1 MKKIIGFL
9 AVLFGA
15 CFGLGFV
22 VSKLEK
28 KKGWVEGHKPYGIYE
43 KHIKRP
49 LDFGIALFALI
60 LFWPILLIIA
70 LAVKIN
76 MGSPVVFEQERPGLG
91 GKIFKIRKFRTMVDA
106 VDSKGSPLPD
116 DQRLTK
122 FGKWLRASSG
132 DEALELISIVKG
144 DLSWVGPRPLLSRYL
159 TRYNAK
165 QSHRH
170 DVRPGLTGYA
180 QAHGRNALSWEDK
193 FAMDVWYVNNI
204 SFTNDLRIVIDTI
217 KAVLTHEGISSATS
231 ATMEEFM
238 GTPEGV
244 NPTWIEPEKRF

>member
-1 MKKIIGFL
+1 MKYLIKIL
-9 AVLFGA
+9 AILFAG
-15 CFGLGFV
+15 CFGLGFI

-49 LDFGIALFALI
+49 LDFALALFALI

-70 LAVKIN
+70 IAVKIN
-76 MGSPVVFEQERPGLG
+76 MGSPVVFEQDRPGLG

-106 VDSKGSPLPD
+106 VDSEGRPLPD
-116 DQRLTK
+116 AERLTK
-122 FGKWLRASSG
+122 FGRWLRTSSG

-144 DLSWVGPRPLLSRYL
+144 DLSWVGPRPLLIRYL

-180 QAHGRNALSWEDK
+180 RLGDWRSLS
-193 FAMDVWYVNNI
+193 NI
-204 SFTNDLRIVIDTI
+204 C
-217 KAVLTHEGISSATS
+217 
-231 ATMEEFM
+231 
-238 GTPEGV
+238 
-244 NPTWIEPEKRF
+244 KRCRGGWLCCRMRYLYWAECSG